1 MLYANK
7 RKSPVKGKKLG
18 MLKRKRPITGA
29 KYVIS
34 STQKVG
40 LALNRARGIFFFF
53 IRRAEVWI

>member
-1 MLYANK
+1 
-7 RKSPVKGKKLG
+7 